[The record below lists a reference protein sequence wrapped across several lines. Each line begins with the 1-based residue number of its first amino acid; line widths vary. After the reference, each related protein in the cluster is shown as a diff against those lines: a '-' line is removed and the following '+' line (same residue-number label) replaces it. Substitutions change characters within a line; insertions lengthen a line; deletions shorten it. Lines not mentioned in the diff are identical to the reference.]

1 MATWREVSFFVSF
14 FAPSSWRGVAA
25 VTAVLDSVAMS
36 FVIALLVGGLAA
48 FLLFRARKKSE
59 HEVARDTTT
68 ALDAFIA
75 EALEN
80 ELAGPVLGIRG
91 ASAEERRPLTK
102 TLRNEPD
109 PDVVTKIEAAVRTVE
124 LEFVKYAH
132 DTDAEVTVR
141 VRYDDGNKGETS
153 KRMAWSDVPEAV
165 RAEFDKKGGTRVF
178 RAWSFPWQRVS
189 AL

>member
-1 MATWREVSFFVSF
+1 
-14 FAPSSWRGVAA
+14 
-25 VTAVLDSVAMS
+25 MS
-36 FVIALLVGGLAA
+36 FVIALLAFGLAA
-48 FLLFRARKKSE
+48 FLFLRARKKKE
-59 HEVARDTTT
+59 HEVARDTTA

-75 EALEN
+75 EALEH

-91 ASAEERRPLTK
+91 ASAEERKPLTK

-132 DTDAEVTVR
+132 ETDAEVTVR
-141 VRYDDGNKGETS
+141 VRYDDGSKGETS
-153 KRMAWSDVPEAV
+153 KRMAWNDVPEAV
-165 RAEFDKKGGTRVF
+165 RSDFDRKGSSRVF
-178 RAWSFPWQRVS
+178 RAWAFPWQRVS

>member
-1 MATWREVSFFVSF
+1 
-14 FAPSSWRGVAA
+14 
-25 VTAVLDSVAMS
+25 MS
-36 FVIALLVGGLAA
+36 FVVALLAG
-48 FLLFRARKKSE
+48 FLVAYVFVRLKNRNK
-59 HEVARDTTT
+59 HEVARDTTA

-91 ASAEERRPLTK
+91 ASAEERKPLSK

-109 PDVVTKIEAAVRTVE
+109 PDVVTKIEGAVRSVE
-124 LEFVKYAH
+124 LEFVRYSH
-132 DTDAEVTVR
+132 ESDAEVTVR

-153 KRMAWSDVPEAV
+153 KRLAWADVPEAIRV
-165 RAEFDKKGGTRVF
+165 DFDRKGSSRVF
-178 RAWSFPWQRVS
+178 RQWTFPWQRVS

>member
-1 MATWREVSFFVSF
+1 
-14 FAPSSWRGVAA
+14 
-25 VTAVLDSVAMS
+25 MS

-48 FLLFRARKKSE
+48 FLFFRTRRKQ
-59 HEVARDTTT
+59 HEVARDTTS

-91 ASAEERRPLTK
+91 ASAEERKPLTK

-132 DTDAEVTVR
+132 DADAEVTVR

-153 KRMAWSDVPEAV
+153 KRMAWTDVPEAV
-165 RAEFDKKGGTRVF
+165 RSEFDKKGGTRVF
-178 RAWSFPWQRVS
+178 RAWTFPWQRVS

>member
-1 MATWREVSFFVSF
+1 
-14 FAPSSWRGVAA
+14 
-25 VTAVLDSVAMS
+25 MS

-48 FLLFRARKKSE
+48 FLFLRARRKEE

-91 ASAEERRPLTK
+91 ASVEERRPLAK

-109 PDVVTKIEAAVRTVE
+109 PDIVSMIESAVRSVE

-132 DTDAEVTVR
+132 DGDAEVTVR

-153 KRMAWSDVPEAV
+153 KRMAWNDVPEAV
-165 RAEFDKKGGTRVF
+165 RADFERKGGTRVF
-178 RAWSFPWQRVS
+178 RAWTFPWQRVS

>member
-1 MATWREVSFFVSF
+1 
-14 FAPSSWRGVAA
+14 
-25 VTAVLDSVAMS
+25 MS

-48 FLLFRARKKSE
+48 FLFFRSRRTKN
-59 HEVARDTTT
+59 HEVARETTS

-91 ASAEERRPLTK
+91 ASTEERKPLTK

-109 PDVVTKIEAAVRTVE
+109 PDVVTKIEAAVRSVE

-132 DTDAEVTVR
+132 DNDAEVTVR

-153 KRMAWSDVPEAV
+153 KRMAWSDVPDAV
-165 RAEFDKKGGTRVF
+165 RSDFDKKGGSRVF
-178 RAWSFPWQRVS
+178 RAWTFPWQRVS

>member
-1 MATWREVSFFVSF
+1 MSL
-14 FAPSSWRGVAA
+14 
-25 VTAVLDSVAMS
+25 VL
-36 FVIALLVGGLAA
+36 ALLAGGLAA
-48 FLLFRARKKSE
+48 FVLLRVLKKKQ

-91 ASAEERRPLTK
+91 ASAEERKPLTK

-109 PDVVTKIEAAVRTVE
+109 PDVVTKIEAAVRSVE

-153 KRMAWSDVPEAV
+153 KRMAWTDVPEAV
-165 RAEFDKKGGTRVF
+165 RSDFERKGSSRVF
-178 RAWSFPWQRVS
+178 RTWAFPWQRVS